1 MSPAHRLALG
11 LACLLPAAAVPAA
24 GDTIKIG
31 QYGAFTGKNADFGL
45 AARKGVI
52 LAVEEANAAGGVL
65 GRPIE
70 LLLEDNQSKDGE
82 SASIAKKFAY
92 RDKVVAVLGGNTSS
106 NSLEAAPVFQTA
118 RIPMIAI
125 TSTNPR
131 VTEIGN
137 YIFRVCFIDPFQG
150 AALAKFARSTLQV
163 RQVAV
168 ITSVNNAYS
177 VGLSRVFIE
186 RFTAAGGR
194 IVAEPKHNEGDK
206 DFRAQV
212 TAAKAAGAEA
222 ILHSGNYTEGALICV
237 QARALGFTGPLIGG
251 DAWEG
256 PNLVALGG
264 KAVEGAYYST
274 HASAETPTPI
284 MQEFVQRYRAR
295 WNGETPNSTTTL
307 GYEAGLLLFDALR
320 RAGGTEGTLLR
331 DAIAGTKDFPG
342 VTGHITIDEKRNASK
357 PAMIIVV
364 KDGQAKFVEAV
375 QP

>member
-1 MSPAHRLALG
+1 MSHAQRLAIF
-11 LACLLPAAAVPAA
+11 LACLLPAATLPAA

-65 GRPIE
+65 GKQVE

-82 SASIAKKFAY
+82 SATIAKKFAS

-106 NSLEAAPVFQTA
+106 NSLEAAPVFQNA
-118 RIPMIAI
+118 KIPMIAI

-150 AALAKFARSTLQV
+150 AALAKFAKDTLKVQK
-163 RQVAV
+163 VAV

-177 VGLSRVFIE
+177 VGLSKVFKE
-186 RFTAAGGR
+186 RFTTAGGT
-194 IVAEPKHNEGDK
+194 IVAEQKHNEGDK

-222 ILHSGNYTEGALICV
+222 ILHSGNYTEGALICI
-237 QARALGFTGPLIGG
+237 QARALGFTGPLFGG

-256 PNLVALGG
+256 PDLVAIGG
-264 KAVEGAYYST
+264 QAVEGVYYST
-274 HASAETPTPI
+274 HASAETPTPA
-284 MQEFVQRYRAR
+284 MQGFVKRYRAR
-295 WNGETPNSTTTL
+295 WNGETPNATTTL
-307 GYEAGLLLFDALR
+307 GYEAGILLFDAMR
-320 RAGGTEGTLLR
+320 RAGTTDSAALR
-331 DAIAGTKDFPG
+331 AAIAATKDFPG
-342 VTGHITIDEKRNASK
+342 VTGSITIDEKRNASK

-364 KDGQAKFVEAV
+364 KDGQFKFVEAV

>member
-1 MSPAHRLALG
+1 MSHASRLALL
-11 LACLLPAAAVPAA
+11 LACLLPAAAGAA
-24 GDTIKIG
+24 EAIKIG
-31 QYGAFTGKNADFGL
+31 QYGAFTGKNADFGI

-65 GRPIE
+65 GRPVE
-70 LLLEDNQSKDGE
+70 LLIEDNQSKDGE
-82 SASIAKKFAY
+82 SATIAKKFVS

-106 NSLEAAPVFQTA
+106 NSLEAAPVFQNA
-118 RIPMIAI
+118 KVPMIAI

-131 VTEIGN
+131 VTEIGS

-150 AALAKFARSTLQV
+150 AALAKFAKDTLKVQK
-163 RQVAV
+163 VAV

-177 VGLSRVFIE
+177 VGLSKVFKE
-186 RFTAAGGR
+186 RFAAAGGT
-194 IVAEPKHNEGDK
+194 IVAEQKHNEGDK

-222 ILHSGNYTEGALICV
+222 ILHSGNYTEGALICI
-237 QARALGFTGPLIGG
+237 QARALGFTGPLFGG

-256 PNLVALGG
+256 PDLVAIGG

-274 HASAETPTPI
+274 HASAETPTPA
-284 MQEFVQRYRAR
+284 MQGFVKRYQAR
-295 WNGETPNSTTTL
+295 WNGETPNATTTL
-307 GYEAGLLLFDALR
+307 GYEAGILLFDAMR
-320 RAGGTEGTLLR
+320 RAGTTDSAALR
-331 DAIAGTKDFPG
+331 NAIAATKDFPG
-342 VTGHITIDEKRNASK
+342 VTGSITIDEKRNASK

-364 KDGQAKFVEAV
+364 RDGQFKFVEAV